1 MRYITDADIA
11 RGEEAIDHLAGR
23 IYGHA
28 KAHNRQALFYL
39 IGTRD
44 NLGELQRLY
53 QMADSLLD
61 MYAARDRHNQ
71 TEKVNDS
78 A

>member
-39 IGTRD
+39 VGTHD
-44 NLGELQRLY
+44 QPGELQRLHD
-53 QMADSLLD
+53 MAAALLD
-61 MYAARDRHNQ
+61 MYAAKQRSED
-71 TEKVNDS
+71 KS
-78 A
+78 K